1 MKLCVINADA
11 ANESIKC
18 DLLVTD
24 PPFDMSGIELANI
37 ISIQQCNHLLLITT
51 MKQLLSFC
59 ANSEWELCFDFVLD
73 HVVPKKS
80 KSVHQPNYIHS
91 TCVYMTRNNAKSL
104 FDRKLR
110 ERSDTFDNNGY
121 WPTIVRAPRDR
132 MQQLGYAKNTQA
144 LIDVIGCFD
153 AKLIGDIFAG
163 SGTAAFAAF
172 ELDRDCILIEREQQL
187 CDQIR
192 QQFKFLGVQLLE
204 IDGVN
209 V

>member
-11 ANESIKC
+11 AGASIKC

-24 PPFDMSGIELANI
+24 PPFDMSGKELSKI
-37 ISIQQCNHLLLITT
+37 INQQQCNHLLLITT
-51 MKQLLSFC
+51 MRQLLSFC
-59 ANSEWELCFDFVLD
+59 AFSDWELSFDFVLD

-104 FDRKLR
+104 FDRKRR

-132 MQQLGYAKNTQA
+132 MKQLGYAKNTQA

-163 SGTAAFAAF
+163 SGTTALAAF
-172 ELDRDCILIEREQQL
+172 ELDIDCVLIERDLEL
-187 CDQIR
+187 CDQIKR
-192 QQFKFLGVQLLE
+192 QFKFFGVSTLE
-204 IDGVN
+204 KLEQ
-209 V
+209 

>member
-11 ANESIKC
+11 VGKSINC

-24 PPFDMSGIELANI
+24 PPFDMSGDELAKI
-37 ISIQQCNHLLLITT
+37 INQQKCDHLLLITT
-51 MKQLLSFC
+51 MRQLLSFC
-59 ANSEWELCFDFVLD
+59 ANSAWELCFDFVLD

-104 FDRKLR
+104 FDRKRR
-110 ERSDTFDNNGY
+110 ERSETFDNNGY

-144 LIDVIGCFD
+144 LVDVIGCFD
-153 AKLIGDIFAG
+153 AKVIGDVFAG
-163 SGTAAFAAF
+163 SGTTALAAF
-172 ELDRDCILIEREQQL
+172 ELDRDCVLIERDRAL

-192 QQFKFLGVQLLE
+192 QQFKFFGVTSLE
-204 IDGVN
+204 KME
-209 V
+209 

>member
-1 MKLCVINADA
+1 
-11 ANESIKC
+11 
-18 DLLVTD
+18 
-24 PPFDMSGIELANI
+24 MSAIELARI
-37 ISIQQCNHLLLITT
+37 INKQHCDHLLLITT
-51 MKQLLSFC
+51 MRQLISFC

-80 KSVHQPNYIHS
+80 KSIHQPNYIHS

-104 FDRKLR
+104 FNRKRR

-153 AKLIGDIFAG
+153 VKLIGDVFAG
-163 SGTAAFAAF
+163 SGTTAFAAF
-172 ELDRDCILIEREQQL
+172 ELNLDCVLIELDHRL

-192 QQFKFLGVQLLE
+192 QQFKFFGVPILDVDRVDL
-204 IDGVN
+204 
-209 V
+209 